1 MVHVSIRTWVDIK
14 ILASCIVFGY
24 DLGIQIFLIGYTRQW
39 SMIPILGTLRFG
51 TIDGWTCVARC
62 LGYWIEYGALWRV
75 VARKLKLS
83 CYTTNYVLREIA
95 AVEFTLKMSF
105 QKVRDELIYC
115 FADGILDEEE
125 FVLLYDAYKSTNSI
139 YPYWEYDEFSLDS
152 LSSDECLADFRVE
165 KDDIPRLAE
174 ALRLPGRFR
183 CSQGTL
189 CSGLEGLCILLK
201 RLAFPCRYYDMIYRF
216 ARPVPE
222 LCLIYNAVLRW
233 VYENHGHRLT
243 SWNQQFL
250 SPIFLEQYARALQ
263 RMSAPLGNCFGFVD
277 GTVWPISRPDAGLPP
292 LPPTQTFLG
301 VRHAL
306 VGQERV
312 TNP

>member
-1 MVHVSIRTWVDIK
+1 MRSGLLFVIAGKRRSRPSRVNCISYET
-14 ILASCIVFGY
+14 LAPYSKVP
-24 DLGIQIFLIGYTRQW
+24 IGTF
-39 SMIPILGTLRFG
+39 RFA
-51 TIDGWTCVARC
+51 TTDGWTRVARC
-62 LGYWIEYGALWRV
+62 LGDWIEYGALWRV

-152 LSSDECLADFRVE
+152 LSSDECLADFRVD
-165 KDDIPRLAE
+165 KDDILRLAE

-189 CSGLEGLCILLK
+189 CSDLEGLCILLK

-222 LCLIYNAVLRW
+222 LSLIYNTPNSLKR
-233 VYENHGHRLT
+233 ERQRFRFTTQRLT
-243 SWNQQFL
+243 S
-250 SPIFLEQYARALQ
+250 
-263 RMSAPLGNCFGFVD
+263 
-277 GTVWPISRPDAGLPP
+277 ISKLHSKFNNFA
-292 LPPTQTFLG
+292 
-301 VRHAL
+301 
-306 VGQERV
+306 
-312 TNP
+312 